1 MVQCAATSTASVS
14 ITMPQLLHNHQHHNN
29 TYNNLRVI
37 TSEVDHPVFAINT
50 EMFTN
55 DLHYDMVDPS
65 FVPHH
70 NMPQR
75 IPHEQPNPTEFGT
88 AQLYHD
94 APGYPQGS
102 PSLHPHH
109 FATPDLHGHFH
120 SSLSSASG
128 QSASSSNVGS
138 PYSNHATIAPP
149 IIPWPAQGLGIQHP
163 TIASDDFGYQY
174 SFHGSSGMEQHEF
187 NFAVEQKPNGFVGE
201 CANISASWSSS
212 QPSMS
217 TSNSSMGSL
226 VARHNAITSVTTS
239 AMQQIGNQGM
249 RPLPMSPPA
258 VRRASRV
265 SFPVTSDSS
274 RASHGDIG
282 LSPRSHG
289 NSPLSAGSQRAGSS
303 APNSVLSLAAPFKF
317 PAPAS
322 PFFSQS
328 SGHFLPPFTCPGS
341 FPLSLSYCH
350 THSIA

>member
-1 MVQCAATSTASVS
+1 MQCAATSTASLS

-29 TYNNLRVI
+29 TYNNLRVM
-37 TSEVDHPVFAINT
+37 TSEIDHLVFAINT
-50 EMFTN
+50 EMYTN

-65 FVPHH
+65 FVPYH

-75 IPHEQPNPTEFGT
+75 IAHEQPYPTEFGT
-88 AQLYHD
+88 AQLYHGT
-94 APGYPQGS
+94 PGYPQDS
-102 PSLHPHH
+102 PSLHHDH
-109 FATPDLHGHFH
+109 AATLDLHNGHFH

-138 PYSNHATIAPP
+138 PYSNHATTAPP
-149 IIPWPAQGLGIQHP
+149 VTPWPAQGIDIQHP

-174 SFHGSSGMEQHEF
+174 SFGGSSGMEQHEF

-226 VARHNAITSVTTS
+226 VAQHNAINSVTTS
-239 AMQQIGNQGM
+239 AMQQIGDQEM
-249 RPLPMSPPA
+249 RPLPMSAPS
-258 VRRASRV
+258 VRRV
-265 SFPVTSDSS
+265 SHGSFLVTSNFS

-282 LSPRSHG
+282 YSPRSHA
-289 NSPLSAGSQRAGSS
+289 NSPISAGSQRAGSS
-303 APNSVLSLAAPFKF
+303 APNSALSFAAPFKF
-317 PAPAS
+317 PGPAS

-328 SGHFLPPFTCPGS
+328 SGHFLPPFTCPGL
-341 FPLSLSYCH
+341 FPLSLPYCP